1 MAERIEEIRN
11 RLNTRLDTILNDLR
25 VQFES
30 QEVDNERLDYISLQ
44 VFHQVRRLVACD
56 MFSREILSLIELAK
70 EQLELTMRRS
80 EDNPYQARTEI
91 SGRKGRTRFI
101 ISLEQLQYFVD
112 NGFTATDMSAMLGVS
127 RSTVQRRL
135 REFNL
140 STAPKYTDLSNNDL
154 DNLVFEVQSEFPN
167 AGYRRIEGQ
176 LRQRGILVQ
185 QHRLR
190 ESVQS

>member
-1 MAERIEEIRN
+1 M
-11 RLNTRLDTILNDLR
+11 
-25 VQFES
+25 
-30 QEVDNERLDYISLQ
+30 
-44 VFHQVRRLVACD
+44 ACD

-127 RSTVQRRL
+127 RSTVERRL

-140 STAPKYTDLSNNDL
+140 STAPRYTDLSNNDL
-154 DNLVFEVQSEFPN
+154 DNLVSEVQSEFSN
-167 AGYRRIEGQ
+167 AGYRRIDGQ

-190 ESVQS
+190 ESVQRVDSDGVALRWFDAIKRRTYSVPGPLCLWHIDGNHKLIRYEYTTN